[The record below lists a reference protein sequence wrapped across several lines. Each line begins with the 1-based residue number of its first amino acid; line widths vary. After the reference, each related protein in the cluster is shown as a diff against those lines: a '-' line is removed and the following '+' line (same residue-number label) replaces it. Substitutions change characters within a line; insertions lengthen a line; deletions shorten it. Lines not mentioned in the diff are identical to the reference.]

1 MASFIHGW
9 VRQVVRARAVR
20 GEPQGECTRNLTYM
34 MIAEDS
40 ASLPCC
46 LLDGYKGAKHRTNRA
61 TQTAK
66 KAIASCSSPEPGGD
80 NMTAEN
86 LHQVRLRL
94 RRAIDGKGYE
104 ECRIRP
110 SVVVLFLPL
119 LLALL
124 VAAGCVLA
132 ITGWAL
138 LVLEHVL
145 ELFAPTSTRADE
157 EAEQQLQQ
165 QQQRERESS
174 SGSLSRGSSSSRLTR
189 VGSFVCG
196 WLWVEG
202 QPVWA
207 PAPAPSSYWD
217 YLLLHRQLRRLVGA
231 AYSGLRSRLL
241 RGTSRGRHRERH
253 HLLHAAREGFF
264 VLARDELRWYTDAAS
279 SSRPPLGTI
288 CLDAIVE
295 VRAAS
300 SSLLPL
306 TPETPSDASKPP

>member
-1 MASFIHGW
+1 MQTECARSYAEIVVDPAGETVQCAGW
-9 VRQVVRARAVR
+9 AA
-20 GEPQGECTRNLTYM
+20 QGECTRNLTYM

-40 ASLPCC
+40 ASLLCC
-46 LLDGYKGAKHRTNRA
+46 LLAREQSTARIEA

-157 EAEQQLQQ
+157 EAEQQ
-165 QQQRERESS
+165 R
-174 SGSLSRGSSSSRLTR
+174 
-189 VGSFVCG
+189 
-196 WLWVEG
+196 
-202 QPVWA
+202 
-207 PAPAPSSYWD
+207 
-217 YLLLHRQLRRLVGA
+217 
-231 AYSGLRSRLL
+231 
-241 RGTSRGRHRERH
+241 
-253 HLLHAAREGFF
+253 
-264 VLARDELRWYTDAAS
+264 
-279 SSRPPLGTI
+279 
-288 CLDAIVE
+288 
-295 VRAAS
+295 
-300 SSLLPL
+300 
-306 TPETPSDASKPP
+306 KK